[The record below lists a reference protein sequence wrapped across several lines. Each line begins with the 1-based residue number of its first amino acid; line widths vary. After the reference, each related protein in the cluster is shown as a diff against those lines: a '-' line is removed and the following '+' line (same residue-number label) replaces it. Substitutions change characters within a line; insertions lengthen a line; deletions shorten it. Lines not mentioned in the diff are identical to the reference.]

1 MRKELNEARKALGKG
16 RADESLVHLWNV
28 LEPARMSG
36 DRRTLGAIAQL
47 ALEIRER
54 GEPVEQREAE
64 RLLEEVRETVEE
76 EEAGAE
82 AEVVVSLPGS
92 ANGDGYVPES
102 EAAGEIEE
110 EQAGRGGRLSQWL
123 VPLIFLIIIV
133 VNIVARYTGD

>member
-36 DRRTLGAIAQL
+36 DRRTLGAIALL
-47 ALEIRER
+47 ATEIRER

-82 AEVVVSLPGS
+82 AEPVVALPGS
-92 ANGDGYVPES
+92 ANGDGFVTEG

-110 EQAGRGGRLSQWL
+110 EQVGRDGRLSQWL

-133 VNIVARYTGD
+133 VNVVARYTGD

>member
-1 MRKELNEARKALGKG
+1 MRKELKEARKALAKG

-47 ALEIRER
+47 AMEIRER

-64 RLLEEVRETVEE
+64 RLLEEVRETAE
-76 EEAGAE
+76 EEAE
-82 AEVVVSLPGS
+82 PEPVVSLPGGG
-92 ANGDGYVPES
+92 NGDGFVTEG

-110 EQAGRGGRLSQWL
+110 EQARRGGRLSQWL

>member
-47 ALEIRER
+47 AIEIRER

-82 AEVVVSLPGS
+82 AEPVVALPSS
-92 ANGDGYVPES
+92 ANGDGFVTEG

-110 EQAGRGGRLSQWL
+110 EQEGRGGRLSQWL